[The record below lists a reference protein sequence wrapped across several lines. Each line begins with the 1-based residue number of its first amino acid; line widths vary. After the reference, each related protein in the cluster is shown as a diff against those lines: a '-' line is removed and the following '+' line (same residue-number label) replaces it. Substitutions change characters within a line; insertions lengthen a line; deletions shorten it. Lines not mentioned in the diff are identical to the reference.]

1 MPPTTQQTATTIFY
15 RNIRWLKFVDRLGKK
30 GAGIL
35 EYLGGLG
42 TMAAQTAHAAI
53 TRPIYG
59 SEIVAQMD
67 ELGVKSL
74 SITGITAFS
83 VGMVLAL
90 QTAYSLA
97 AFGGKMFT
105 GRVVAI
111 SLVREL
117 GPVLTA
123 LMVGG
128 RVGSG
133 ITAELG
139 SMTVTEQVD
148 ALRSMAISPIR
159 RLVLPRVLAVVI
171 MLPILTAIADVLG
184 ILGGLLI
191 AVVDLQLTTQDYL
204 NSIWQAMAIQDIT
217 SGLAKTFFFGL
228 AVALIGCYNGL
239 KVEGGAAAVGQATT
253 RDRGSRFD
261 LRLIVRLLPD
271 EALPRAMSAERDAT
285 PGRVDA
291 DSPGRAGG
299 RRSSSSSAS
308 GSATAGERS
317 WRRRLRSAS
326 GEVVCILGPSGTGKS
341 VYAPPHQRPD
351 EARRRRRPGLRR
363 VDQSASP
370 RKSSPRS
377 GGGSPCSSREAR
389 SSTR

>member
-15 RNIRWLKFVDRLGKK
+15 RNLRWLKFVDRLGKQ

-42 TMAAQTAHAAI
+42 TLLSQTVRAAI
-53 TRPIYG
+53 TRPFYG
-59 SEIVAQMD
+59 SEVVAQMD

-90 QTAYSLA
+90 QTAYALA
-97 AFGGKMFT
+97 AFGGKMFI
-105 GRVVAI
+105 GQVVAV

-117 GPVLTA
+117 GPVLTS

-148 ALRSMAISPIR
+148 ALRSMAISPVR

-184 ILGGLLI
+184 IIGGLFI
-191 AVVDLQLTTQDYL
+191 AVVDLQLTPSDYL
-204 NSIWQAMAIQDIT
+204 NSIWNHLAIQDIT
-217 SGLAKTFFFGL
+217 SGIAKTVFFGL
-228 AVALIGCYNGL
+228 EIAIIGCYNGL
-239 KVEGGAAAVGQATT
+239 QVSGGASSVGQATT
-253 RDRGSRFD
+253 RTVVLASISI
-261 LRLIVRLLPD
+261 LISDFFLTKLF
-271 EALPRAMSAERDAT
+271 LS
-285 PGRVDA
+285 
-291 DSPGRAGG
+291 
-299 RRSSSSSAS
+299 
-308 GSATAGERS
+308 
-317 WRRRLRSAS
+317 
-326 GEVVCILGPSGTGKS
+326 I
-341 VYAPPHQRPD
+341 
-351 EARRRRRPGLRR
+351 
-363 VDQSASP
+363 
-370 RKSSPRS
+370 
-377 GGGSPCSSREAR
+377 
-389 SSTR
+389 

>member
-1 MPPTTQQTATTIFY
+1 MSARKPQFTGPQPSATAIFY
-15 RNIRWLKFVDRLGKK
+15 RNIGWLRFVDRFGRK
-30 GAGIL
+30 GQAAM
-35 EYLGGLG
+35 EYLGG
-42 TMAAQTAHAAI
+42 MAELAGQTLVAAI
-53 TRPIYG
+53 SRPFYS
-59 SEIVAQMD
+59 SEVLSQMD
-67 ELGVKSL
+67 AIGVRSL
-74 SITGITAFS
+74 SITGITALFT
-83 VGMVLAL
+83 GMVLAL

-217 SGLAKTFFFGL
+217 SGLGKTIFFGL
-228 AVALIGCYNGL
+228 EVALVGCYNGL
-239 KVEGGAAAVGQATT
+239 QVEGGATSVGQATT
-253 RDRGSRFD
+253 RTVVFASISI
-261 LRLIVRLLPD
+261 LISDFFLTKLFL
-271 EALPRAMSAERDAT
+271 AL
-285 PGRVDA
+285 
-291 DSPGRAGG
+291 
-299 RRSSSSSAS
+299 
-308 GSATAGERS
+308 
-317 WRRRLRSAS
+317 
-326 GEVVCILGPSGTGKS
+326 
-341 VYAPPHQRPD
+341 
-351 EARRRRRPGLRR
+351 
-363 VDQSASP
+363 
-370 RKSSPRS
+370 
-377 GGGSPCSSREAR
+377 
-389 SSTR
+389 